1 MKLNINNKVKLP
13 IRIIGE
19 IYDNWIE
26 KNQDRMVTIYDGMKE
41 YELFEYQKKDYKMT
55 IEHKLTCISIL
66 VEELDIL
73 AKEISTKGM
82 RFPKLPKKKGV
93 K

>member
-1 MKLNINNKVKLP
+1 MKLNIHNKAKLP
-13 IRIIGE
+13 IKIIGE
-19 IYDNWIE
+19 IYDNWTE
-26 KNQDRMVTIYDGMKE
+26 RNQDRMVTIYDGMKE
-41 YELFEYQKKDYKMT
+41 FEMFDYKKKDYKMT

-82 RFPKLPKKKGV
+82 RFPRLPKKKGS